1 VPFATKIIKKAV
13 FKKGKKQQRKRTE
26 TILRNSSI
34 FDKKHPT
41 TATRYDPRWAPLM
54 LILPDLPLSGSDCG
68 WASIGVLREIRS
80 DADSLAWWARL
91 SRDDDRWSRVPLA
104 PIFSI
109 SFWPRLLRVR
119 LRRENVFSRFPFF
132 LSSLVSSLSD
142 SMDVLLLLPLRD
154 DAEDATL
161 PPAEKE
167 EFPPTS
173 SARSWATLVW
183 RTTSMAWGSK
193 EEFSLPQPKL
203 WEKF

>member
-1 VPFATKIIKKAV
+1 
-13 FKKGKKQQRKRTE
+13 
-26 TILRNSSI
+26 
-34 FDKKHPT
+34 
-41 TATRYDPRWAPLM
+41 M

-132 LSSLVSSLSD
+132 LSSLLSSLSD

-161 PPAEKE
+161 QPAEKE

-203 WEKF
+203 WKNLVTGLDKFVESRNFGIEQFENRQIITVKRQWRWHLGYRSMSQPRISYIALVLF

>member
-1 VPFATKIIKKAV
+1 
-13 FKKGKKQQRKRTE
+13 
-26 TILRNSSI
+26 
-34 FDKKHPT
+34 
-41 TATRYDPRWAPLM
+41 M

-91 SRDDDRWSRVPLA
+91 SRDDDRWRRGPLA

-132 LSSLVSSLSD
+132 LSSLGSSLSD
-142 SMDVLLLLPLRD
+142 SMEVLLLLPLSD

-161 PPAEKE
+161 PAAENE
-167 EFPPTS
+167 ELPPTS
-173 SARSWATLVW
+173 SLRMWATLVW
-183 RTTSMAWGSK
+183 RTTSIAWGSK
-193 EEFSLPQPKL
+193 EEEFLLHLPKL
-203 WEKF
+203 WAKFSYCACQIIWITKLWYRTSSQRSNYHCKKAA